1 MGTKVKGTDV
11 AKWNPVSD
19 YNMVKNAGVN
29 FAILK
34 VINSLNKP
42 DGLFEKHYKG
52 FTDAGIPVIGGYNYS
67 YATTTTKAKS
77 DAKAML
83 SVADGRIKRFFLDWE
98 DTKLPKDSRAV
109 DIINAYADVILN
121 AGFDFDVY
129 TGLSWY
135 NSYLKEYSAKIPYDF
150 WIARYPST
158 AAMKLSAN
166 PNESKTPVIKNN
178 LSGWQYSSA
187 GSVAGIKG
195 NVDLDYWYQDIIP
208 VQSSSI
214 TVIVDKNPYTEPT
227 AVVKLGATGN
237 DANWVL
243 WYLWRFGKLVD
254 SKGQADST
262 KINGM
267 ITSETVVLIKEVQ
280 KLLGLEADGKVGPI
294 TKAIWKKIC

>member
-121 AGFDFDVY
+121 AGFDIDVY

-135 NSYLKEYSAKIPYDF
+135 NAYLKEYLAKRPYDF
-150 WIARYPST
+150 
-158 AAMKLSAN
+158 
-166 PNESKTPVIKNN
+166 
-178 LSGWQYSSA
+178 
-187 GSVAGIKG
+187 
-195 NVDLDYWYQDIIP
+195 
-208 VQSSSI
+208 
-214 TVIVDKNPYTEPT
+214 
-227 AVVKLGATGN
+227 
-237 DANWVL
+237 
-243 WYLWRFGKLVD
+243 
-254 SKGQADST
+254 
-262 KINGM
+262 
-267 ITSETVVLIKEVQ
+267 
-280 KLLGLEADGKVGPI
+280 
-294 TKAIWKKIC
+294 